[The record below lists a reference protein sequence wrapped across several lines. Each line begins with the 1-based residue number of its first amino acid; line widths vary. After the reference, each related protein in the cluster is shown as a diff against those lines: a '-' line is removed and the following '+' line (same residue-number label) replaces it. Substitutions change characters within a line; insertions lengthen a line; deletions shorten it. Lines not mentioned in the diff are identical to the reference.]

1 MASSKTSLE
10 NLLLEHGLLKPDQ
23 MAYVQQKASSQ
34 KQSITDIIRAEQLVY
49 PEPLA
54 QLTAESLGL
63 PYVDL
68 QSVQVDPSAMADI
81 ASRAAHTYRF
91 IAFGKTND
99 RLQVAMADPSDYQA
113 LEAVRFI
120 AKKQNLILELY
131 CASAEGIEQ
140 ASSPEPQPNINQAL
154 RDFGKDIQQSAQLPD
169 DDTKLQQTL
178 AEAPISKVFAVVMRH
193 AVEGLASDVH
203 IEPFGNDLRIRYRIN
218 GELHTSLL
226 LPHNIHRAIVS
237 RIKMLANMQ
246 VGASNVP
253 QESRFTFASGQQAYS
268 VRVAIMPTIHG
279 EKITLHL
286 VDTTKAAP
294 SFTELG
300 FVGAALMQ
308 LKEQLQDP
316 KGLIIVAGPDG
327 SGKSTTLNAIV
338 TSLNSPSASISTVEE
353 TIEYEVPGITQTQI
367 SPGMEITYERVLQ
380 NLLRQDVDIIMVE
393 EIRTAK
399 TGHLL
404 TKGALAGRLM
414 LSTIHAQDAL
424 RTIPQLIDLG
434 ISPYVLSSSLR
445 LIIAQRLVPKLCQFC
460 KQPSPIPKA
469 LVKDVGLALKHI
481 PPQILSAYSLTSP
494 PTFYTSTGCPKCHE
508 RKTFG
513 QIAIFDLVRIS
524 KELSQDIASGANYE
538 VLAATADRAGRL
550 TLAQDGLLKALQ
562 GMVRYADVVR
572 VTA

>member
-1 MASSKTSLE
+1 MANPKNSLE
-10 NLLLEHGLLKPDQ
+10 NLLLEHGLLKPNQ
-23 MAYVQQKASSQ
+23 LEYVQDKAQSQ

-81 ASRAAHTYRF
+81 SSRAAHTYRF
-91 IAFGKTND
+91 LAFGQTADK
-99 RLQVAMADPSDYQA
+99 LQVALADPADYQA

-120 AKKQNLILELY
+120 AKKQNRNLELY

-140 ASSPEPQPNINQAL
+140 VSSPEPRPNINQAL
-154 RDFGKDIQQSAQLPD
+154 RDFGKDIQQSSRLPED
-169 DDTKLQQTL
+169 ETKLQQTL
-178 AEAPISKVFAVVMRH
+178 AEAPISKVFAVIMRH

-203 IEPFGNDLRIRYRIN
+203 IEPFGNELRIRYRIN

-226 LPHNIHRAIVS
+226 LSHNLHRSIVS
-237 RIKMLANMQ
+237 RIKMLASMQ
-246 VGASNVP
+246 VRSSNVP
-253 QESRFTFASGQQAYS
+253 QESRFTFASGQQVYS

-294 SFTELG
+294 SFAELG
-300 FVGAALMQ
+300 FVGLALSQ

-327 SGKSTTLNAIV
+327 SGKSTTINAIL
-338 TSLNSPSASISTVEE
+338 TSLNVPSTSIATVEE

-367 SPGMEITYERVLQ
+367 SPAMEITYERVLQ

-393 EIRTAK
+393 EIRSAK

-460 KQPSPIPKA
+460 KKPVPIPKS
-469 LVKDVGLALKHI
+469 LTKTVSEEIKRLPTQFV
-481 PPQILSAYSLTSP
+481 SAYSLASP
-494 PTFYTSTGCPKCHE
+494 ATFYASAGCPKCHE

-524 KELSQDIASGANYE
+524 KDLAQAIANGGNYEELTTIASS
-538 VLAATADRAGRL
+538 AGHL

-562 GMVRYADVVR
+562 GLVRYADVVR

>member
-1 MASSKTSLE
+1 MANSQTSLE
-10 NLLLEHGLLKPDQ
+10 NLLLEHGLLKPNQ
-23 MAYVQQKASSQ
+23 LEYVQERAKRQ
-34 KQSITDIIRAEQLVY
+34 KQSIIDIIRAEQLVY

-68 QSVQVDPSAMADI
+68 QSVQVDPAAMADI
-81 ASRAAHTYRF
+81 SVRAAHTYHF
-91 IAFGKTND
+91 LAFGKTD
-99 RLQVAMADPSDYQA
+99 QKLQVAMADPSDWQA
-113 LEAVRFI
+113 LEAIRFI
-120 AKKQNLILELY
+120 AQKQNLALELY
-131 CASAEGIEQ
+131 CASMEGIEQ

-154 RDFGKDIQQSAQLPD
+154 RDFGKDIQQSSQLPAD
-169 DDTKLQQTL
+169 EVKLQQTL
-178 AEAPISKVFAVVMRH
+178 AEAPVSKVFAVIMRH

-218 GELHTSLL
+218 NELHTSLL
-226 LPHNIHRAIVS
+226 LSRNVHRAIVS
-237 RIKMLANMQ
+237 RIKILANMQ
-246 VGASNVP
+246 ISASSVP
-253 QESRFTFASGQQAYS
+253 QESRFTFSSGQQVYS

-286 VDTTKAAP
+286 IDTTKAAP
-294 SFTELG
+294 SFTDLG
-300 FVGAALMQ
+300 FVGLPLAQ

-327 SGKSTTLNAIV
+327 SGKSTTINAIL
-338 TSLNSPSASISTVEE
+338 TSLNSPSTSISTVEE
-353 TIEYEVPGITQTQI
+353 TIEYEVPGVTQTQI
-367 SPGMEITYERVLQ
+367 SPALEISYERVLQ

-393 EIRTAK
+393 EIRSAK

-445 LIIAQRLVPKLCQFC
+445 LLIAQRLVPKLCQFC
-460 KQPSPIPKA
+460 KKPSPIPKS
-469 LVKDVGLALKHI
+469 LVKTVDQEFKMI
-481 PPQILSAYSLTSP
+481 PAKFLSAYSLTSP
-494 PTFYTSTGCPKCHE
+494 STFYTSAGCPKCHE

-513 QIAIFDLVRIS
+513 QIAIFDVVRIS
-524 KELSQDIASGANYE
+524 KELAQAIANGGNYDE
-538 VLAATADRAGRL
+538 LAVIADSLGHL
-550 TLAQDGLLKALQ
+550 TLAQDGLLKAMQ
-562 GMVRYADVVR
+562 GLVRFADVVR